1 MTWGLFSKR
10 ASSDTCNKR
19 ITKNKCPSISSV
31 MSVTNNYS
39 SFIVKAEA
47 LSYPEVPFNDLV
59 KVQEQ
64 LNISSVI
71 TVFNVTG
78 NSLSCTRL
86 KVSLNVLS
94 LTLHPLDIRYTSS
107 DRTLATVTVC
117 FGHFLYW
124 VGAEK
129 RGRDFDVIEDQS
141 SFKDTGTSRK
151 QEIQA
156 EEKNLIM
163 IWSILCK

>member
-1 MTWGLFSKR
+1 
-10 ASSDTCNKR
+10 
-19 ITKNKCPSISSV
+19 

-39 SFIVKAEA
+39 SFIVKAEE

-94 LTLHPLDIRYTSS
+94 LTFDLPHMIYTSF
-107 DRTLATVTVC
+107 DRTLELLC
-117 FGHFLYW
+117 FAHF
-124 VGAEK
+124 
-129 RGRDFDVIEDQS
+129 I
-141 SFKDTGTSRK
+141 
-151 QEIQA
+151 
-156 EEKNLIM
+156 
-163 IWSILCK
+163 

>member
-129 RGRDFDVIEDQS
+129 RGRDFDVS
-141 SFKDTGTSRK
+141 SFKDASTSRTQK
-151 QEIQA
+151 IKPSCKTTLENMI
-156 EEKNLIM
+156 
-163 IWSILCK
+163 IWSIYNM